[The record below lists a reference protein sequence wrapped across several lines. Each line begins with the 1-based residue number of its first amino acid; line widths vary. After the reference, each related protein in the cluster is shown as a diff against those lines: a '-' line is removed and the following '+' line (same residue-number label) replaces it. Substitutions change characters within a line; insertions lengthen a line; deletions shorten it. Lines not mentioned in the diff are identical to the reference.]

1 MELQTGLG
9 DFLKHLLAHRQT
21 LDPLVLVYDN
31 RGTFGS
37 RIGNI
42 ITINPENGKGALF
55 GVPIVR
61 TVMPCGNSIDCP
73 QTFTWVNR
81 SDLNLL
87 ISRVSRAA
95 G

>member
-1 MELQTGLG
+1 MELQTGFG

-42 ITINPENGKGALF
+42 ITIDPENGKGSLF
-55 GVPIVR
+55 GVPIVMS
-61 TVMPCGNSIDCP
+61 VMPCDNNLYCP
-73 QTFTWVNR
+73 PTFAWVDR

-87 ISRVSRAA
+87 ISRVSMAA